1 MAVAELKDMLAQL
14 NESLITYNREH
25 PDASDGDRETFARSK
40 ADEILATSNTPSST
54 SGAA

>member
-1 MAVAELKDMLAQL
+1 MLAQL